1 MRPTRIVLLIAVAL
15 SAPSGLAQT
24 RAETARSVDVQAGT
38 QATAASDTETAATR
52 NPTGDPPSAENEPAR
67 PRSAFGRVM
76 SVMIAALVQDSTR
89 RQQAA
94 AQSATSIREG
104 AGTTLPI
111 DIELQG
117 AYATDAA
124 VPARRRETA
133 RPQAAMNRAGT
144 VTATTATPLAT
155 QTAGL

>member
-15 SAPSGLAQT
+15 AAPAGRAQI
-24 RAETARSVDVQAGT
+24 RVETAQSVQAGT

-52 NPTGDPPSAENEPAR
+52 NPTGNPPPAENVPAP

-144 VTATTATPLAT
+144 ATATTATPLAT